1 VDHEEFTDEFRER
14 AGTVSLDETEAVVRA
29 HLGALRGAS
38 PGTRQTGSPP
48 TCRKN

>member
-1 VDHEEFTDEFRER
+1 VNHEEFTDEFRER
-14 AGTVSLDETEAVVRA
+14 AGPVSLDETEALVRA

-38 PGTRQTGSPP
+38 LGMRPTGSPP

>member
-14 AGTVSLDETEAVVRA
+14 AGPVSLDETEVLVRD

-38 PGTRQTGSPP
+38 PWTRPTCSPP